1 MEVAGGLMTLSDLQG
16 YEVSWETPV
25 RASLPHTDL
34 TLLSSP
40 PPGSGSVLEAIL
52 GIAGLYQPSPP
63 DLTRPAA
70 WHRFVEACKFSFA
83 KRTLLGDWNSDRQLG
98 EAVRDVVSNLTSTS
112 WWEEVVSR
120 ISDVTTSED
129 PAWYGG
135 QFSQVEDGGTAHMSI
150 LSPAGDAVSVTSTI
164 NTLYGSKY
172 MSPSTGIILNNQM
185 DDFSYPNIIN
195 AYGVRPSES
204 NMVAPGK
211 RPVSSMSP
219 TILVDTD
226 NRVTAVVGASGGT
239 KIITAVAQVLYRL
252 VYLGQ
257 TVKQAVDARRLH
269 HQLLPMVVVYEDGVT
284 QWMVDGLEKM
294 GHKMNKISIG
304 GSIVQAIF
312 VDRNTGEITA
322 NADFRKGGGVTGF

>member
-98 EAVRDVVSNLTSTS
+98 EAVRDAVSNLTSTS
-112 WWEEVVSR
+112 WWGEVVSR

-164 NTLYGSKY
+164 NTLYGSKVVIVGFCVSLKSSGVQF

-252 VYLGQ
+252 E
-257 TVKQAVDARRLH
+257 QAR
-269 HQLLPMVVVYEDGVT
+269 M
-284 QWMVDGLEKM
+284 
-294 GHKMNKISIG
+294 
-304 GSIVQAIF
+304 F
-312 VDRNTGEITA
+312 
-322 NADFRKGGGVTGF
+322 